1 MKDKLLKLQDIK
13 YKSFQER
20 LIPNIDK
27 NVIIGIKIPVLRKL
41 AKEMIKDG
49 SYIKFLDSL
58 PHVYLEEN
66 LLHAILVSE
75 LKDYDQCIFRLN
87 LFLPYVDNW
96 EVCDIISPKV

>member
-41 AKEMIKDG
+41 AK
-49 SYIKFLDSL
+49 
-58 PHVYLEEN
+58 
-66 LLHAILVSE
+66 
-75 LKDYDQCIFRLN
+75 
-87 LFLPYVDNW
+87 
-96 EVCDIISPKV
+96 